1 MDAAN
6 LIGSGTAKGV
16 RNLFAFTRESTAGV
30 GGSLVGYPI
39 SYSWLVSYPSPAGYS
54 VSYYVRYPSPVP
66 VGYSSSVPVNYSLSA
81 PVGYPRPDDPVG
93 HSNILDYTN
102 SAT

>member
-1 MDAAN
+1 M
-6 LIGSGTAKGV
+6 
-16 RNLFAFTRESTAGV
+16 RYLFAFTGESTSGV
-30 GGSLVGYPI
+30 AGSLGDPI
-39 SYSWLVSYPSPAGYS
+39 SYSWLISYPSPAGYS

-81 PVGYPRPDDPVG
+81 PVNYSLSAPVGWPLG